1 MRYVDHDPAAARAA
15 AARCHAVAGD
25 LLANAGWLESAPATV
40 AWWGCERDDVVR
52 AGRELAGELRREAR
66 SLQATAD
73 LLEASARAAE
83 RAEADIAAE
92 VAAAARAEAAAAC
105 AVGPT
110 VGPAVTPGRRPA
122 RRRTVSMP
130 AGVR

>member
-1 MRYVDHDPAAARAA
+1 MRYVAHDPAAARAA
-15 AARCHAVAGD
+15 AMRCREAAGD
-25 LLANAGWLESAPATV
+25 LVAIAGWLEPAPGSV

-52 AGRELAGELRREAR
+52 VGRQLAADLRCEAR
-66 SLQATAD
+66 SLHDTAD

-92 VAAAARAEAAAAC
+92 VAAAERAEAAAAC
-105 AVGPT
+105 AVGAT
-110 VGPAVTPGRRPA
+110 VGPTVTPRRRPA